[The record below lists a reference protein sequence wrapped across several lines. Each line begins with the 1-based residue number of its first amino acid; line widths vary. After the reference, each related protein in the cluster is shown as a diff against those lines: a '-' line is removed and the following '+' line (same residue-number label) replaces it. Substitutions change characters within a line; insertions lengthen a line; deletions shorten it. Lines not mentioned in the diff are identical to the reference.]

1 LKILVTGSSGFIGS
15 HLVHSLNYSIRV
27 VQRYVPKHHN
37 TSIEYY
43 FIKDFV
49 SFEDWR
55 DLLKDIDVVVHLIGL
70 AHHKFDYSPKSF
82 SKYLSINFHSTINFA
97 KSASKLGIKR
107 FIYLSSAG
115 VYGDH
120 SSYPLSEDFLP
131 KPLEPYAVSKL
142 IAEKYLLEIS
152 SKGEMDV
159 IIIRPP
165 LIYGSEAPG
174 NFARLR
180 QLGCLGFPLP
190 FSCISNLRSF
200 LGIDNLINFISHC
213 IDHPL
218 AGNQVF
224 NVSDDNDIS
233 TVAFMNLIYNAL
245 DKQLILFPIPENIL
259 SLFFSFMGKKDE
271 YVKLTKNFQLDI
283 SKSKD
288 LINWKPK
295 FSIEEQLTKALS

>member
-1 LKILVTGSSGFIGS
+1 MKILITGASGFIGS
-15 HLVHSLNYSIRV
+15 HLVQSLKYSMRL
-27 VQRYVPKHHN
+27 VQRHVPKYHN
-37 TSIEYY
+37 TSVENYLIE
-43 FIKDFV
+43 DFE
-49 SFEDWR
+49 SFQDWR
-55 DLLKDIDVVVHLIGL
+55 GLLKDIDVVVHLIGL

-82 SKYLSINFHSTINFA
+82 SKYLSINFQSTINFA
-97 KSASKLGIKR
+97 YSASRLGVKR

-120 SSYPLSEDFLP
+120 SSCPLSEDFLP

-152 SKGEMDV
+152 SKVEMDV
-159 IIIRPP
+159 VIIRPP
-165 LIYGSEAPG
+165 LIYGSGAPG

-180 QLGCLGFPLP
+180 QLGYLGFPLP
-190 FSCISNLRSF
+190 FSRISNLRSF

-213 IDHPL
+213 IDHPS

-233 TVAFMNLIYNAL
+233 TVTFMNLIYNAL

-259 SLFFSFMGKKDE
+259 SLFFSLMRKKDE